1 MKVKRLHLLASI
13 PLLLLFGVG
22 ATFYFSDLQIGP
34 GGTYIYRVKERSD
47 GAVEAR
53 IYVIPLLGSTAIQ
66 KYEQANAARVTALID
81 RGGDPIEVQ
90 VTLRRPLPAKD
101 VRSLATGVGLTVK
114 DFLLVGRGPNGEKVT
129 SIINADP
136 SEIPEEEV
144 GPRGQ
149 SIEYLGVMILRGIVA
164 PNPEGLGRLAN
175 DPRVYLA
182 DTTPAEVR
190 DLIQHSPRWSG
201 KAIESISV
209 PAPFWELAWGQ

>member
-1 MKVKRLHLLASI
+1 MKKIYLIAVV

-22 ATFYFSDLQIGP
+22 ATFYLSGYEIGP
-34 GGTYIYRVKERSD
+34 GGAYIYRVEERKD

-53 IYVIPLLGSTAIQ
+53 IQMIPLLDPVAMQ
-66 KYEQANAARVTALID
+66 KYKQVNAARVEALVV

-90 VTLRRPLPAKD
+90 VTLRRPLPAED
-101 VRSLATGVGLTVK
+101 VRSLATSVGLTVK
-114 DFLLVGRGPNGEKVT
+114 DFLLVGQGPNGEKVT
-129 SIINADP
+129 SIINADL

-164 PNPEGLGRLAN
+164 PSPSGLGQLAN

-182 DTTPAEVR
+182 DTTLAEVR
-190 DLIQHSPRWSG
+190 NLIQHSPRWSG
-201 KAIESISV
+201 KAIESVSV